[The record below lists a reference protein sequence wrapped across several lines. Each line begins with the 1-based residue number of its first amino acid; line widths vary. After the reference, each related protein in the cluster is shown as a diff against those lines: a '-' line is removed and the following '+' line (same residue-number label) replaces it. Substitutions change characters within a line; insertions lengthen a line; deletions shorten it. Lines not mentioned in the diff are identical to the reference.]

1 MLYLINNKKT
11 KIKVMNTTTTKQK
24 GRPVVE
30 GSKRQAVLAKRAERA
45 AAGYEIKRGRP
56 KTIKA
61 DADNEMLDIEVELE
75 A

>member
-45 AAGYEIKRGRP
+45 AAGYEIKRGCP
-56 KTIKA
+56 KTIKP
-61 DADNEMLDIEVELE
+61 DTDNEMLDIEVELE

>member
-30 GSKRQAVLAKRAERA
+30 GSKRQAVVAKRAVRA

-56 KTIKA
+56 KTIKS
-61 DADNEMLDIEVELE
+61 DTDNEMLDIEVELE

>member
-56 KTIKA
+56 KTIKS
-61 DADNEMLDIEVELE
+61 DTDNEMLDIEVELE

>member
-1 MLYLINNKKT
+1 
-11 KIKVMNTTTTKQK
+11 MNTTTTTTTKQK

-56 KTIKA
+56 KTIKS

>member
-56 KTIKA
+56 KTIKS

>member
-1 MLYLINNKKT
+1 
-11 KIKVMNTTTTKQK
+11 MNTTTTKQK

-30 GSKRQAVLAKRAERA
+30 GSKRQVVLAKRAERA

-56 KTIKA
+56 KTIKP
-61 DADNEMLDIEVELE
+61 DTDNEMLDIEVELE

>member
-45 AAGYEIKRGRP
+45 AAGYEIKRGHP
-56 KTIKA
+56 KTIKP
-61 DADNEMLDIEVELE
+61 DTDNEMLDIEVELE

>member
-30 GSKRQAVLAKRAERA
+30 GSKRQAVLDKRAERA

-56 KTIKA
+56 KTIKP
-61 DADNEMLDIEVELE
+61 DTDNEMLDIEVELE

>member
-1 MLYLINNKKT
+1 
-11 KIKVMNTTTTKQK
+11 MNTTTTKQK

-56 KTIKA
+56 KTIKS
-61 DADNEMLDIEVELE
+61 DTDSEMLDIEVELE